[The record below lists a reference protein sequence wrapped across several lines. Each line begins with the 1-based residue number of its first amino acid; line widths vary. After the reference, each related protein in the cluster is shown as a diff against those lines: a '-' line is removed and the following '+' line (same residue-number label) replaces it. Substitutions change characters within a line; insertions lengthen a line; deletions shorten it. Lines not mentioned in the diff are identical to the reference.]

1 MTLRRRFSPVLPF
14 GQPGGPGQ
22 VIMNDFRPM
31 ALRRRF
37 SPVLLFSIVWRPWQ
51 FDEETL

>member
-14 GQPGGPGQ
+14 GQPGSLDQ
-22 VIMNDFRPM
+22 VMNDFRPM

-37 SPVLLFSIVWRPWQ
+37 SPVLPLSMRLAALAVQ
-51 FDEETL
+51 HLEAL